1 MPNLQQ
7 IIALRKKYAPLQ
19 EISDSFNIQTKEL
32 GDYLEFQELEKAFS
46 VEHIQPLFEHVP
58 KNKFFAITA
67 KNRHL
72 TLLIISKSKKKCML
86 FFYLLT

>member
-7 IIALRKKYAPLQ
+7 IIALRRKYAPLQ

-46 VEHIQPLFEHVP
+46 VEQCP
-58 KNKFFAITA
+58 AI
-67 KNRHL
+67 
-72 TLLIISKSKKKCML
+72 
-86 FFYLLT
+86 